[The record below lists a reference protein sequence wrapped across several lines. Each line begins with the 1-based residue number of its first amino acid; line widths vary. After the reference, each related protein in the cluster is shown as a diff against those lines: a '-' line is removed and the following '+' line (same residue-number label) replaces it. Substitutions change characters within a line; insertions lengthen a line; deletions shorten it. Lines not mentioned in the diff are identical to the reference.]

1 MISKET
7 GKTPNPIKDITV
19 QSIPLFSTLS
29 DAEAASIQSGLECRR
44 FHRGESIFKTG
55 ARADRLYIVHSGRMK
70 IYKYLPDGGEQIL
83 YIYSPG
89 DFVGGFNLIKAHA
102 YLYNARALEST
113 VICTLVKEKF
123 DEVVLHNPQILL
135 KIVEKAFE
143 RVRWAEELVERLNAS
158 SADQKVA
165 GLLLDLMADFAVPAE
180 QAVVLK
186 LSINREEMGNYTGL
200 SRETVTRKLK
210 QLQERGLI
218 ALHGNKRID
227 LLKIE
232 VLREMAG
239 RI

>member
-1 MISKET
+1 MTNKET
-7 GKTPNPIKDITV
+7 AKSPSLTQDIKV

-29 DAEAASIQSGLECRR
+29 AAEAAAVQSGLECRR
-44 FHRGESIFKTG
+44 FQRGEDIFKTG

-70 IYKYLPDGGEQIL
+70 IYKFLPDGREQIL

-113 VICTLVKEKF
+113 VICTLLKTEF

-135 KIVEKAFE
+135 KIVEKAYE

-165 GLLLDLMADFAVPAE
+165 GLLLDLMADFAEPSEHGVI
-180 QAVVLK
+180 LK
-186 LSINREEMGNYTGL
+186 LTINREEMGNYTGL

-210 QLQERGLI
+210 QLQEQGLI
-218 ALHGNKRID
+218 ALHGNKRVD

-232 VLREMAG
+232 ALREMAG
-239 RI
+239 RV